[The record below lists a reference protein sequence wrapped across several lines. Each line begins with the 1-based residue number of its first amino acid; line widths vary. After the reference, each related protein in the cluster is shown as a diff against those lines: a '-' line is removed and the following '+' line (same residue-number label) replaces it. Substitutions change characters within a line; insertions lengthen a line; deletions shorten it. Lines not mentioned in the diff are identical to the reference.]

1 MLGLSNE
8 FTTYKV
14 YKKNGLYKKTLLR
27 DIDFGGKIDSLQLI
41 NFTDDTLIIKG
52 FLNKKDTTLFK
63 KPGIFKKG
71 DVRIIKNK

>member
-1 MLGLSNE
+1 
-8 FTTYKV
+8 
-14 YKKNGLYKKTLLR
+14 LR
-27 DIDFGGKIDSLQLI
+27 DIDFGGKIDSIQLI
-41 NFTDDTLIIKG
+41 NFTVDTLIIKG